1 MPTSFRRPRPARIP
15 GSASR
20 FGSMRE
26 DPVLEK
32 DEREGSG
39 MSVMEDPAPERLLER
54 ARSGDGAALGALLE
68 LYRNYLDLLARL
80 QVDRRLQ
87 GKVDPA
93 DLVQETFLEA
103 HRDFAQFRG
112 SSEAEL
118 AGWLRR
124 ILATNFANLVR
135 HYYGTQRRDPHLE
148 RDLAN
153 ALDQSSKALDR
164 SLVAAQSSPSRQAA
178 RREQAVLL
186 ADALKRIPDDYRDVI
201 VLRHLEGF
209 TFPEVAQ
216 RMGRSEDSVKKLWAR
231 GLARLRQ
238 TLGDRSS

>member
-1 MPTSFRRPRPARIP
+1 MISTEERIP
-15 GSASR
+15 
-20 FGSMRE
+20 E
-26 DPVLEK
+26 E
-32 DEREGSG
+32 
-39 MSVMEDPAPERLLER
+39 LLSL
-54 ARSGDGAALGALLE
+54 ARSGDVAALGQLLE
-68 LYRNYLDLLARL
+68 LYRNYLTLLARL

-103 HRDFAQFRG
+103 HRDFEQFRG
-112 SSEAEL
+112 ESEAEL

-164 SLVAAQSSPSRQAA
+164 SLVAAQSSPSHQAA
-178 RREQAVLL
+178 RREQSVIL
-186 ADALKRIPDDYRDVI
+186 ADALRRIAEDYREVI
-201 VLRHLEGF
+201 VLRHIEGL
-209 TFPEVAQ
+209 TFPEVAT

-238 TLGDRSS
+238 ALGDQSS

>member
-1 MPTSFRRPRPARIP
+1 MLPANE
-15 GSASR
+15 A
-20 FGSMRE
+20 
-26 DPVLEK
+26 
-32 DEREGSG
+32 
-39 MSVMEDPAPERLLER
+39 APEELLSL
-54 ARSGDGAALGALLE
+54 ARSGDGAALGRLLE
-68 LYRNYLDLLARL
+68 LFRNYLMLLARL

-103 HRDFAQFRG
+103 HRDFEQFRG
-112 SSEAEL
+112 VTEAEL

-148 RDLAN
+148 RDLTN

-164 SLVAAQSSPSRQAA
+164 SLVAAQSSPSHQAA
-178 RREQAVLL
+178 RREQAVIL
-186 ADALKRIPDDYRDVI
+186 ADALKRISDDYREVI
-201 VLRHLEGF
+201 VLRHLEELS
-209 TFPEVAQ
+209 FPEVAA

-231 GLARLRQ
+231 GLSRLRQ
-238 TLGDRSS
+238 ALGDRSS

>member
-1 MPTSFRRPRPARIP
+1 MIPA
-15 GSASR
+15 
-20 FGSMRE
+20 
-26 DPVLEK
+26 
-32 DEREGSG
+32 DEA
-39 MSVMEDPAPERLLER
+39 APEALLAMARAGDGTALGRLLE
-54 ARSGDGAALGALLE
+54 LF
-68 LYRNYLDLLARL
+68 RNYLTLLARL

-103 HRDFAQFRG
+103 HRDFEQFRG
-112 SSEAEL
+112 TTEGEL
-118 AGWLRR
+118 AAWLRR

-164 SLVAAQSSPSRQAA
+164 SLVAAQSSPSQQSA
-178 RREQAVLL
+178 RREQAVIL
-186 ADALKRIPDDYRDVI
+186 ADALKRLSEDYRDVI
-201 VLRHLEGF
+201 VLRHLEGL

-238 TLGDRSS
+238 TLGDPAS

>member
-1 MPTSFRRPRPARIP
+1 MIPA
-15 GSASR
+15 
-20 FGSMRE
+20 E
-26 DPVLEK
+26 QL
-32 DEREGSG
+32 
-39 MSVMEDPAPERLLER
+39 APEELLAL
-54 ARSGDGAALGALLE
+54 ARSGDVGARGHLLE
-68 LYRNYLDLLARL
+68 LYRNYLTLLARL

-103 HRDFAQFRG
+103 HRDFDQFRG
-112 SSEAEL
+112 LSEAEL

-164 SLVAAQSSPSRQAA
+164 SLVAAQSSPSQQAA
-178 RREQAVLL
+178 RREQAVIL
-186 ADALKRIPDDYRDVI
+186 ADALKRISEDYREVI
-201 VLRHLEGF
+201 VLRHLEGL
-209 TFPEVAQ
+209 TFPEVAA

-231 GLARLRQ
+231 GLARLRHA
-238 TLGDRSS
+238 LGDQSS